1 MKTKY
6 TARPIK
12 AARIEP
18 YRTRVGTYDTDTV
31 MDFFTYKLG
40 WDAECPGIREYA
52 ESVADYMNMSAD
64 AWNEAG
70 DISPYTLEQWYSDT
84 KMNYPEELEEFE
96 ACTPVPVRSSTS
108 INASTRI
115 ENMYDVKTE
124 LEELISSLSIIEDTY
139 FDIEKTDPR
148 YILKTYLY
156 HVSRHLQAAYNN
168 ACEFIERDS

>member
-6 TARPIK
+6 TARPIE

-18 YRTRVGTYDTDTV
+18 YRTRVGTY
-31 MDFFTYKLG
+31 
-40 WDAECPGIREYA
+40 
-52 ESVADYMNMSAD
+52 
-64 AWNEAG
+64 
-70 DISPYTLEQWYSDT
+70 
-84 KMNYPEELEEFE
+84 
-96 ACTPVPVRSSTS
+96 S
-108 INASTRI
+108 INASMRI

-168 ACEFIERDS
+168 ACEFLERDN